1 MAKCSKMMFLELN
14 MIVVSLDSISGFLN
28 EFVQYEIRS
37 IYIYIYKFLPSS
49 ISMYIKYFTCHIG
62 NVNEEMK
69 FRCNHLKRT

>member
-1 MAKCSKMMFLELN
+1 MAKCSKMIFLELN

-37 IYIYIYKFLPSS
+37 IYKFLPSS